1 MSLDRSQ
8 RVRLSVGAVLIAVA
22 AGGGGYWLASPRT
35 VAPSAAATAAAP
47 AERKILYWYDPM
59 MPGQHFDKPGKSP
72 FMDMQLQP
80 RYAAPAAVAGRP
92 AATGV
97 SVDGRAVQSLGIRT
111 ATVGRTTLS
120 SALTVTGTI
129 EFNQRDIS
137 IVQARSVGFVERVY
151 GRAPGDI
158 VRAGKD

>member
-8 RVRLSVGAVLIAVA
+8 RARLGVGAVLIAVV

-35 VAPSAAATAAAP
+35 GAPSAAATAP

-80 RYAAPAAVAGRP
+80 RYAGPATLAGPP

-97 SVDGRAVQSLGIRT
+97 SVDGRA
-111 ATVGRTTLS
+111 A
-120 SALTVTGTI
+120 
-129 EFNQRDIS
+129 
-137 IVQARSVGFVERVY
+137 
-151 GRAPGDI
+151 
-158 VRAGKD
+158 